1 MKEDGTW
8 GGGGGRECHA
18 LCFGPGSA
26 DVRLG
31 KLRSFQFPSHTASTL
46 HHTLLP
52 CMRMVAAPCSPHFFC
67 FAPPLRSLTPAAAA
81 PAWCLQG
88 QLLGGY
94 ALATANTLLCAVD
107 YLMPGAKQV
116 RPSHTLLMVPALLA
130 LGQGTT
136 PLLSSWNGGSRP
148 GLGAKTPVLG
158 VEPRTAIV
166 PARTGRPC

>member
-1 MKEDGTW
+1 MVLV
-8 GGGGGRECHA
+8 GGGGGCHA

-158 VEPRTAIV
+158 VEPRTAVV